1 MASFLLNHTSEGNF
15 PPGPIER
22 AEAEKCCGSSR
33 APPPHGNQ
41 PPHSNAWRADR
52 PTYGRAP
59 SLPFSRGGRN
69 FEAEFVS
76 PYKVRRNAAVAAA
89 VVAVCKRA
97 GAVVIHADLAAAVA
111 RPTAHF
117 LPAMHCN
124 GYKVWHCVRETTFH
138 MAETNNSSMRVWGY
152 G

>member
-1 MASFLLNHTSEGNF
+1 MEG
-15 PPGPIER
+15 
-22 AEAEKCCGSSR
+22 
-33 APPPHGNQ
+33 
-41 PPHSNAWRADR
+41 R

-76 PYKVRRNAAVAAA
+76 LYKVRRNAAVAAS

-97 GAVVIHADLAAAVA
+97 GAVVIHADLAAAAVA

-124 GYKVWHCVRETTFH
+124 GYKVWLCVRETTFH
-138 MAETNNSSMRVWGY
+138 MAETNNSSMRVWGVRMTPITTVICPLSE
-152 G
+152 

>member
-1 MASFLLNHTSEGNF
+1 MEASLASFLLNHTSEGNF

-22 AEAEKCCGSSR
+22 AEAEKCCGSR
-33 APPPHGNQ
+33 TPPLCSTRQPTNHLILMHGG
-41 PPHSNAWRADR
+41 PTHR
-52 PTYGRAP
+52 PTDLWSCPLP
-59 SLPFSRGGRN
+59 SLFLPFRGGRN

-76 PYKVRRNAAVAAA
+76 LYKVRRNAAAA

-97 GAVVIHADLAAAVA
+97 GAVVIHADLAAVA

-124 GYKVWHCVRETTFH
+124 DRKKPQK
-138 MAETNNSSMRVWGY
+138 S
-152 G
+152 

>member
-1 MASFLLNHTSEGNF
+1 MEG
-15 PPGPIER
+15 
-22 AEAEKCCGSSR
+22 
-33 APPPHGNQ
+33 
-41 PPHSNAWRADR
+41 R
-52 PTYGRAP
+52 PTDLWSCP
-59 SLPFSRGGRN
+59 LPPFPFSRGGRN

-76 PYKVRRNAAVAAA
+76 LYKVRRNAATA

-124 GYKVWHCVRETTFH
+124 GYKVREVTQSVCAKQHFTWQKQIIH
-138 MAETNNSSMRVWGY
+138 QSVCGGY